1 MRERNPWRRVRIALL
16 AIVVVLAIGTVGF
29 IVIFGVS
36 VLQALYDTTSVV
48 TTIGFREQP
57 KSTGAKV
64 FSIFL
69 ILAGV
74 GTVLYAFGVVLE
86 AIIEGQLGDLFG
98 RRRMEKKI
106 SGMGGHVIVCGWGR
120 VGRAI
125 ADNLVPAQELVV
137 VDADPARVADVPY
150 PTVLGDATDDAVL
163 ERAGVQRCRA
173 LVAAVSSDADNLY
186 LTLTGRT
193 LRRDLFIVARARIAS
208 SEDKLL
214 RAGADR
220 VVNPQ
225 AIGGARMAAFV
236 LQPHVTEFL
245 DVVMHGTDVEYRLEE
260 VELAAGSPIAGQTL
274 RAAHVRDR
282 TGALVLALRSADGG
296 FTTNP
301 VPETVMEPGHILI
314 AIGTP
319 AQLSGLEKLV
329 AGGQP
334 EGGMP
339 RRASAP

>member
-1 MRERNPWRRVRIALL
+1 VLERTPWRRVVIALA
-16 AIVVVLAIGTVGF
+16 AIAVVLAVGTVGF
-29 IVIFGVS
+29 MVIFDVS
-36 VLQALYDTTSVV
+36 VLQGIYDAASVV
-48 TTIGFREQP
+48 TTIGFRQQP
-57 KSTGAKV
+57 HSTGAEI
-64 FSIFL
+64 FSIVL
-69 ILAGV
+69 ILVGV

-98 RRRMEKKI
+98 RRRMEKRI
-106 SGMGGHVIVCGWGR
+106 AGMEGHVIVCGWGR

-125 ADNLVPAQELVV
+125 AENLAPEQELVV
-137 VDADPARVADVPY
+137 VDNDPGRVAEVPY

-173 LVAAVSSDADNLY
+173 LVAAVTSDADNLY
-186 LTLTGRT
+186 LTLSGRT
-193 LRRDLFIVARARIAS
+193 LRPDLFIVARARIAS

-214 RAGADR
+214 RAGANR

-260 VELAAGSPIAGQTL
+260 VELPAGSPIAGHSL
-274 RAAHVRDR
+274 RDAHVRDR
-282 TGALVLALRSADGG
+282 TGALVLALRDPHGS

-301 VPETVMEPGHILI
+301 PPETVMEAGHILI
-314 AIGTP
+314 AIGTT
-319 AQLSGLEKLV
+319 AQLTALEGLV
-329 AGGQP
+329 AGRQV
-334 EGGMP
+334 GGIP
-339 RRASAP
+339 RSASAP

>member
-106 SGMGGHVIVCGWGR
+106 SGMGLLVELNETQKDVAH
-120 VGRAI
+120 RA
-125 ADNLVPAQELVV
+125 AKLYQFDRDRYRELV
-137 VDADPARVADVPY
+137 RQ
-150 PTVLGDATDDAVL
+150 GF
-163 ERAGVQRCRA
+163 
-173 LVAAVSSDADNLY
+173 N
-186 LTLTGRT
+186 
-193 LRRDLFIVARARIAS
+193 F
-208 SEDKLL
+208 
-214 RAGADR
+214 
-220 VVNPQ
+220 
-225 AIGGARMAAFV
+225 
-236 LQPHVTEFL
+236 
-245 DVVMHGTDVEYRLEE
+245 E
-260 VELAAGSPIAGQTL
+260 V
-274 RAAHVRDR
+274 
-282 TGALVLALRSADGG
+282 
-296 FTTNP
+296 
-301 VPETVMEPGHILI
+301 
-314 AIGTP
+314 
-319 AQLSGLEKLV
+319 
-329 AGGQP
+329 
-334 EGGMP
+334 
-339 RRASAP
+339 